1 MELLLYILI
10 LIIAILLYFLLK
22 KENLIKIKSENN
34 INIPKTENANNR
46 EDNKKNFHELFD
58 SIPEEIFLINSSKNI
73 LFANKGANK
82 RFQVKNNNNLNSY
95 LRHPDLLTAIE
106 KIFKKQKVDDI
117 EIEIRTSIVS
127 RLKITLYLD
136 QNNFFFN
143 EPVCFL
149 FIRDLTEFYKFQ
161 ELKSDFVAN
170 VSHELRTPLQ
180 SIKMG
185 LETFEKNK
193 DLNNNSEV
201 KDFLPIMISQ
211 SERMENLI
219 RDLLSLSKIELQEH
233 IRPTHEIDLNTVI
246 EYVIKTH
253 EKILNK
259 KEIQISFKK
268 VNDFKIIGDND
279 KLIEIFSNLIDNSIK
294 YSEKN
299 TKISIQ
305 GKKQNNLNI
314 VSITDQGIGIPK
326 EFIHR
331 VTERFFTVDPSKS
344 RSVGGT
350 GLGLAIVKH
359 LISQH
364 RGEMIIN
371 SDENKGTTIEL
382 RFNSL

>member
-259 KEIQISFKK
+259 KEIQIKTNKIFYNKK
-268 VNDFKIIGDND
+268 
-279 KLIEIFSNLIDNSIK
+279 
-294 YSEKN
+294 
-299 TKISIQ
+299 
-305 GKKQNNLNI
+305 
-314 VSITDQGIGIPK
+314 
-326 EFIHR
+326 
-331 VTERFFTVDPSKS
+331 
-344 RSVGGT
+344 
-350 GLGLAIVKH
+350 
-359 LISQH
+359 
-364 RGEMIIN
+364 
-371 SDENKGTTIEL
+371 NK
-382 RFNSL
+382 F